1 MRKAVVLPLVLPS
14 KQHSLFLFSLK
25 SQNLS
30 KKTKIE
36 KCRIVMS
43 GKLMM
48 SLRLEEDDKNQPTS
62 LASSQWVA
70 QVFQCSALLCTLF
83 GRAQFNSNLGSWVGL
98 EISTRTTLFKRNYNI
113 YFYVSKVILGNIFLL
128 KKKPTKQNQDKS
140 VFRLYAYTC
149 MICECSTVF
158 WWYVWG
164 VSDRSWDHLFSYKQ
178 LLTTNHNLAR
188 SLSSGL
194 HLSDGGQHTAME
206 RNTLIPPCP

>member
-1 MRKAVVLPLVLPS
+1 
-14 KQHSLFLFSLK
+14 
-25 SQNLS
+25 
-30 KKTKIE
+30 
-36 KCRIVMS
+36 MS

-128 KKKPTKQNQDKS
+128 KKSQQNKTK
-140 VFRLYAYTC
+140 
-149 MICECSTVF
+149 
-158 WWYVWG
+158 
-164 VSDRSWDHLFSYKQ
+164 
-178 LLTTNHNLAR
+178 TN
-188 SLSSGL
+188 LSSGYMHIHAWYVNVPL
-194 HLSDGGQHTAME
+194 FSGGMYGEFQTVPEIICSHTS
-206 RNTLIPPCP
+206 NSLQQITT